1 MFKTVKK
8 YLQKDFSWI
17 PHENPTHS
25 YPSLTGKLLLRH
37 EIPYEDEK
45 VNQLIAKSILTKVT
59 SIESYPWG
67 HRCRRCGNTKFYL
80 FAKLP
85 HATCGQDCLY
95 CRSCIQMGRVIECKP
110 LFYGSSGFEWPVH
123 EHPCQWDGE
132 LTIHQQKA
140 ADELVALV
148 RTGNGE
154 KLVWAVCGAG
164 KTEILFPALTEAL
177 KKGKRI
183 CLATPRTDVVRE
195 LLPRLQKSFPEVNIQ
210 ALYGDSPD
218 KAGDTP
224 FIIATTHQLLRFA
237 HAFDVM
243 IIDEVDAFPFHNDVS
258 LHYASERAAKPQAS
272 TIYLTATP
280 RKKQKRR
287 IRSKDLPVVFI
298 PQRFHGHPLPV
309 PQLKLTP
316 TLHRYLQK
324 GELPLK
330 ILQKIVHQQQT
341 PRQLLLFLPSIKM
354 AEQMASYLKER
365 NYDVQ
370 SVHAED
376 SQRAEKIQSFR
387 KKEYRVLITTTI
399 LERGVTFPSVDVYV
413 IDAGH
418 VVFDE
423 AALVQIAGRAGRSP
437 DDPTGEVIFY
447 HIGKT
452 DEMLDAVESIRYMN
466 KLGRKL

>member
-17 PHENPTHS
+17 PPENPTHS
-25 YPSLTGKLLLRH
+25 FSSLSGKLLLRH

-45 VNQLIAKSILTKVT
+45 VDYLVAQSILTKVT
-59 SIESYPWG
+59 SIETYPWG
-67 HRCRRCGNTKFYL
+67 YRCRRCGNTKSYL
-80 FAKLP
+80 FAKMP
-85 HATCGQDCLY
+85 HATCGQTCVY
-95 CRSCIQMGRVIECKP
+95 CRSCIQMGRVIECES
-110 LFYGSSGFEWPVH
+110 LYYGSSGFEWSVH

-132 LTIHQQKA
+132 LTRLQQKA

-148 RTGNGE
+148 RTGYGE

-177 KKGKRI
+177 KNGKRI

-195 LLPRLQKSFPEVNIQ
+195 LLPRLKKSFPDVNIH

-218 KAGDTP
+218 KAGDAP

-243 IIDEVDAFPFHNDVS
+243 IIDEVDAFPFHNDPS
-258 LHYASERAAKPQAS
+258 LHYASERASKPHAS
-272 TIYLTATP
+272 IIYLTATP

-287 IRSKDLPVVFI
+287 IHSKDLPAVFI

-324 GELPLK
+324 GELPPK
-330 ILQKIVHQQQT
+330 FLQQIVHQQQT

-354 AEQMASYLKER
+354 AEQIAEHLKER
-365 NYDVQ
+365 NYEVR

-376 SQRAEKIQSFR
+376 SQRAEKIQAFR

-423 AALVQIAGRAGRSP
+423 AALVQISGRAGRSP
-437 DDPTGEVIFY
+437 DDPRGNVIFY

>member
-17 PHENPTHS
+17 PSENPTHS

-37 EIPYEDEK
+37 EIPLEDEI
-45 VNQLIAKSILTKVT
+45 VDHLIAQTILTKVT
-59 SIESYPWG
+59 SIESYPWAY
-67 HRCRRCGNTKFYL
+67 RCRRCGNTKSYM
-80 FAKLP
+80 FAKMP
-85 HATCGQDCLY
+85 HATCGQTCVY
-95 CRSCIQMGRVIECKP
+95 CRFCIQMGRVVACEP
-110 LFYGSSGFEWPVH
+110 LYYGSSGFEWPLH
-123 EHPCQWDGE
+123 EHPCQWKGE
-132 LTIHQQKA
+132 LTVHQQKA

-148 RTGNGE
+148 RTGKGE

-164 KTEILFPALTEAL
+164 KTEILFRSITEAL
-177 KKGKRI
+177 KNGKRI

-195 LLPRLQKSFPEVNIQ
+195 LLPRLQKSFPKVNIQ

-218 KAGDTP
+218 KAGDAP

-243 IIDEVDAFPFHNDVS
+243 VIDEVDAFPFHNDAS

-272 TIYLTATP
+272 MIYLTATP

-316 TLHRYLQK
+316 ALHRYLQK
-324 GELPLK
+324 AELHPK
-330 ILQKIVHQQQT
+330 ILQQIAHQQQT
-341 PRQLLLFLPSIKM
+341 PRQLLLFLPSVKM
-354 AEQMASYLKER
+354 AEQIAEYLKER
-365 NYDVQ
+365 NYEVR

-376 SQRAEKIQSFR
+376 RGRAGKIQAFR
-387 KKEYRVLITTTI
+387 KKEYRVLVTTTI

-437 DDPTGEVIFY
+437 DDPKGDVIFY
-447 HIGKT
+447 HVGKT
-452 DEMLDAVESIRYMN
+452 DEMLDAVDSIHYMN
-466 KLGRKL
+466 RLGRKL